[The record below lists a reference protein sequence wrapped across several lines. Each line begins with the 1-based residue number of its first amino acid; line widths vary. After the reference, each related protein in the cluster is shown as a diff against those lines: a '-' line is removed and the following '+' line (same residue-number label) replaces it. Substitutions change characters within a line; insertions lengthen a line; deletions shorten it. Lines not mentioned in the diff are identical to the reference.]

1 MSERTG
7 RSDGPRAP
15 AEGGPGISTTT
26 EAAKRR
32 SSGVRGWFGRQPVP
46 VRIVI
51 VIVLAALAYLLPYA
65 GQVPVIGPQI
75 VTQGI
80 DWPSALFNMSYYVLL
95 SLGLNVVVGYAGLL
109 DLGYV
114 GFFAVGAYA
123 TALLTSPD
131 SVLHTKW
138 TWLASIPFALAATML
153 AGLILGWPTLRLR
166 GDYLAIVTL
175 GFAEIIRIVATSTE
189 TLRGDRG
196 FTGIPHPPGTKT
208 DGKPIFGVADATPYF
223 WLGLSI
229 IILVILGVRNLDRSR
244 VGRSWLAIREDEE
257 AAEIMGVRTIK
268 YKLWAFAIGAFIG
281 GLGGL
286 LFAGEQGFVNSQTF
300 ILQFSILILA
310 GVVMGGSGNIAG
322 AILGGALISYIPDRL
337 RGISDPFFHTDLF
350 GFRFAIFGVV
360 IILIMTFRPQG
371 LIPSR
376 RRAMELRDREKE
388 VAPLE

>member
-1 MSERTG
+1 MSTG
-7 RSDGPRAP
+7 
-15 AEGGPGISTTT
+15 TTT
-26 EAAKRR
+26 AAETPKQRTRR
-32 SSGVRGWFGRQPVP
+32 GGVRGWFGRLPWP
-46 VRIVI
+46 VRGLIIVALI
-51 VIVLAALAYLLPYA
+51 ALAFLLPYA
-65 GQVPVIGPQI
+65 GEVPVIGPQI

-95 SLGLNVVVGYAGLL
+95 ALGLNVVVGYAGLL

-114 GFFAVGAYA
+114 GFFAVGAYT

-138 TWLASIPFALAATML
+138 AWLASIPIALAMTML

-196 FTGIPHPPGTKT
+196 FTGIPHPPGTGAE
-208 DGKPIFGVADATPYF
+208 GKPIFGVADATPYF
-223 WLGLSI
+223 WLGLTVI
-229 IILVILGVRNLDRSR
+229 LLVIVGVRNLDRSR

-281 GLGGL
+281 GLGGVM
-286 LFAGEQGFVNSQTF
+286 FAGEQGFVNSATF
-300 ILQFSILILA
+300 VLQFSILILA
-310 GVVMGGSGNIAG
+310 GVVMGGSGNMAG

-360 IILIMTFRPQG
+360 IILIMIFRPQG

-376 RRAMELRDREKE
+376 RRAMEFQDRAKE
-388 VAPLE
+388 VAPIE

>member
-1 MSERTG
+1 MSERTE
-7 RSDGPRAP
+7 RSQGQER
-15 AEGGPGISTTT
+15 TTT
-26 EAAKRR
+26 EPGPTTTAAEEKQR
-32 SSGVRGWFGRQPVP
+32 SQGGVRRWFGRLPWP
-46 VRIVI
+46 IRGL
-51 VIVLAALAYLLPYA
+51 IVLVLIALAYLLPYT

-75 VTQGI
+75 VTEGI

-95 SLGLNVVVGYAGLL
+95 ALGLNVVVGYAGLL

-123 TALLTSPD
+123 TALLTSRD
-131 SVLHTKW
+131 SVLHTNW
-138 TWLASIPFALAATML
+138 AWLASIPVALAATML

-196 FTGIPHPPGTKT
+196 FTGIPHPPGSLVG
-208 DGKPIFGVADATPYF
+208 GKPVFGVADATPYF

-229 IILVILGVRNLDRSR
+229 IILVVLGVRNLDRSR

-281 GLGGL
+281 GLGGV
-286 LFAGEQGFVNSQTF
+286 LFTGEQGFVNSQTF
-300 ILQFSILILA
+300 VLQFSILILA

-337 RGISDPFFHTDLF
+337 RGISDPFFNSDLF

-360 IILIMTFRPQG
+360 IILIMIFRPQG

-376 RRAMELRDREKE
+376 RRVMELRDREKE
-388 VAPLE
+388 VAPVE